1 MYQYKL
7 TFKLEKKCLPRTYD
21 KILVSFLKASAQA
34 YAAEFYNGLYD
45 KSKSIIKNYTF
56 SCYLPGAKFLG
67 EQIVPDRNEFS
78 LFFSDADPIELLQF
92 FNGFQKMKY
101 KKYPMNGNSMELVSI
116 HMQQMHE
123 IKENEIVIRMQ
134 SPLLVRR
141 HDADHNTDRYYTY
154 DMEEFNDALKENVLF
169 FLKKT
174 DWNISADDFSIQ
186 VIKGKKV
193 VVPILGRNTDASLGV
208 YKLTGSVELL
218 NLLYLAG
225 IGVRRSLGK
234 GKWEVI
240 A

>member
-21 KILVSFLKASAQA
+21 KIFVSFLKASAQA
-34 YAAEFYNGLYD
+34 YTTEFYNGLYD

-56 SCYLPGAKFLG
+56 SCYLPGAKFLE
-67 EQIVPDRNEFS
+67 EQIMLDRNEFT

-92 FNGFQKMKY
+92 FNGFQMMKY
-101 KKYPMNGNSMELVSI
+101 KKYPMNGNFMELVSI

-154 DMEEFNDALKENVLF
+154 DMEEFNDVLKENVLF

-174 DWNISADDFSIQ
+174 VRNISADDFSIQ

-208 YKLTGSVELL
+208 YKLTGSAELL

-225 IGVRRSLGK
+225 IGVRRSLGR